1 MELLFVRHAEPQRG
15 ADAADPGL
23 SERGRAHTAALAE
36 YLREEHIDAVWSSS
50 LRRARET
57 ASILAEMHG
66 LDVNVDRDLAEFDRD
81 APAYLHFED
90 ASGVMNPRYE
100 AFLRG
105 DLSEWGTDVPAF
117 RARVVKA
124 VDEVV
129 RLHPSQR
136 VLLVAHGGVI
146 NAYLGHVLGLS
157 YLTFHRPAYTGMSR
171 VLASSSGR
179 REIETV
185 NETPHLRA
193 EHLAVRFAPPGGQR

>member
-1 MELLFVRHAEPQRG
+1 
-15 ADAADPGL
+15 
-23 SERGRAHTAALAE
+23 
-36 YLREEHIDAVWSSS
+36 
-50 LRRARET
+50 
-57 ASILAEMHG
+57 
-66 LDVNVDRDLAEFDRD
+66 
-81 APAYLHFED
+81 
-90 ASGVMNPRYE
+90 MNPRYE

-193 EHLAVRFAPPGGQR
+193 EHLAVRFAPPGGRR